1 MASLHDDL
9 WRLIE
14 GYLEKEH
21 VELDDLALKGP
32 EGRRVLRVSVDAEEG
47 LDIDRI
53 ADLSR
58 GLSRLLD
65 AEDRIQGS
73 YRLEVGTPGLER
85 ELRLPKHFRK
95 SLGREVVI
103 KTSREIDGSRRHAGR
118 LVAADDA
125 ELTVATDDGAVVV
138 RFEDVLSAKTVFVW
152 ERGAKPGSR
161 QETA

>member
-1 MASLHDDL
+1 MASVQDDL
-9 WRLIE
+9 WRLFE
-14 GYLEKEH
+14 DYLGAEH

-32 EGRRVLRVSVDAEEG
+32 EGRQILRVSVDAEDG

-65 AEDRIQGS
+65 AEDRIRGS

-85 ELRLPKHFRK
+85 ELRMPRHYEK
-95 SLGREVVI
+95 SVGRDVVV
-103 KTSREIDGSRRHAGR
+103 KTSAEIQGTRRHEGR
-118 LVAADDA
+118 IVGASGADFTLQTSTGEIA
-125 ELTVATDDGAVVV
+125 IAYA
-138 RFEDVLSAKTVFVW
+138 DVLSAKTVFVW
-152 ERGAKPGSR
+152 ERGLKPGSR

>member
-1 MASLHDDL
+1 MASVQTDL
-9 WRLIE
+9 WRIFE
-14 GYLEKEH
+14 DYLGAED

-32 EGRRVLRVSVDAEEG
+32 EGRQVLRVSVDAQDG

-53 ADLSR
+53 ADISR

-65 AEDRIQGS
+65 EEDRIRGS

-85 ELRLPKHFRK
+85 ELRMPRHFEK
-95 SLGREVVI
+95 SLGRDVVV
-103 KTSREIDGSRRHAGR
+103 KTTTEIAGQRRHTGR
-118 LVAADDA
+118 LL
-125 ELTVATDDGAVVV
+125 EATDD
-138 RFEDVLSAKTVFVW
+138 RFTIDTDGQSVDIPYADVLSAKTVFVW

>member
-1 MASLHDDL
+1 MASVQTDL
-9 WRLIE
+9 WQLFE
-14 GYLEKEH
+14 DYLEAEA

-32 EGRRVLRVSVDAEEG
+32 EGRRVLRVSVDADDG

-65 AEDRIQGS
+65 EEDRIRGS

-85 ELRLPKHFRK
+85 ELRRPRHYEK
-95 SLGREVVI
+95 SLGRDVVV
-103 KTSREIDGSRRHAGR
+103 KTSAEYEGSRRHAGR
-118 LVAADDA
+118 LAA
-125 ELTVATDDGAVVV
+125 ATDESITLDTGEGELVIGLDDIV
-138 RFEDVLSAKTVFVW
+138 SAKTVFVW
-152 ERGAKPGSR
+152 ERGAKPGTR

>member
-1 MASLHDDL
+1 MASVQTDL
-9 WRLIE
+9 WQLFE
-14 GYLEKEH
+14 DYLEAEG

-32 EGRRVLRVSVDAEEG
+32 EGRRVLRVSVDADEG

-65 AEDRIQGS
+65 EEDRITGS

-85 ELRLPKHFRK
+85 ELRRPRHYEK
-95 SLGREVVI
+95 SLGRDIVV
-103 KTSREIDGSRRHAGR
+103 KTSAEYEGRRRHTGR
-118 LVAADDA
+118 LAAAANDNITLETDEGSLVVNLDD
-125 ELTVATDDGAVVV
+125 VM
-138 RFEDVLSAKTVFVW
+138 SAKTVFVW

>member
-1 MASLHDDL
+1 VASVQTDL
-9 WRLIE
+9 WQLFE
-14 GYLEKEH
+14 DYLEAEA

-32 EGRRVLRVSVDAEEG
+32 EGRRILRVSVDAEDN

-65 AEDRIQGS
+65 EEDRIQGS

-85 ELRLPKHFRK
+85 ELRRPRHYQK
-95 SLGREVVI
+95 SLGRDVVV
-103 KTSREIDGSRRHAGR
+103 KTSAEYEGRRRHAGR
-118 LVAADDA
+118 LT
-125 ELTVATDDGAVVV
+125 EATDETITLETDEGTLVVNLD
-138 RFEDVLSAKTVFVW
+138 DVMSAKTVFVW

>member
-1 MASLHDDL
+1 MASIEADL
-9 WRLIE
+9 WRLFE
-14 GYLEKEH
+14 DYLGAED

-32 EGRRVLRVSVDAEEG
+32 EGRRVLRVSVDAADG

-65 AEDRIQGS
+65 EEDRIRGS

-85 ELRLPKHFRK
+85 ELRLPRHFEK
-95 SLGREVVI
+95 SLGRDVVV
-103 KTSREIDGSRRHAGR
+103 KTSSPYAGQRRHTGR
-118 LVAADDA
+118 LAAATSDDI
-125 ELTVATDDGAVVV
+125 TVDTESGSLVI
-138 RFEDVLSAKTVFVW
+138 RLEDVMSAKTVFVW
-152 ERGAKPGSR
+152 ERGAKPGTR

>member
-1 MASLHDDL
+1 MPSVQEDL

-14 GYLEKEH
+14 DYLEDEA

-32 EGRRVLRVSVDAEEG
+32 EGRRILRVSVDGAD

-65 AEDRIQGS
+65 EEDRIRGA

-85 ELRLPKHFRK
+85 ELRLLRHYEK
-95 SLGREVVI
+95 SLDREVVV
-103 KTSREIDGSRRHAGR
+103 KTSAEHQGRRRHTGR
-118 LVAADDA
+118 LTAASAEAITLDVHGDTLVIPLDD
-125 ELTVATDDGAVVV
+125 VM
-138 RFEDVLSAKTVFVW
+138 SAKTVFVW
-152 ERGAKPGSR
+152 ERGPKPGSQ

>member
-1 MASLHDDL
+1 MATVQTDL
-9 WRLIE
+9 WQLFE
-14 GYLEKEH
+14 DYLEAEA

-32 EGRRVLRVSVDAEEG
+32 EGRRILRVSVDAEDN

-65 AEDRIQGS
+65 EEDRIQGS

-85 ELRLPKHFRK
+85 ELRRPRHYQK
-95 SLGREVVI
+95 SLGRDVVV
-103 KTSREIDGSRRHAGR
+103 KTSAEYEGRRRHTGR
-118 LVAADDA
+118 LT
-125 ELTVATDDGAVVV
+125 EATDETITLETDEGTLVVNLD
-138 RFEDVLSAKTVFVW
+138 DVMSAKTVFVW